1 MSNEN
6 LLSVQTLTDYYRE
19 YAAKNGFST
28 TNFSINT
35 NDCVILPPYVT
46 IEKVVQ
52 AKEDLA
58 NSLCPHHKYKAAVV
72 NVPLLILFEVN
83 D

>member
-6 LLSVQTLTDYYRE
+6 LLSSQTLADYYRE

-28 TNFSINT
+28 TTFSLNAK
-35 NDCVILPPYVT
+35 DCVILSPY
-46 IEKVVQ
+46 IDQEKVVK

-58 NSLCPHHKYKAAVV
+58 NSLYPNLKFKAAVV
-72 NVPLLILFEVN
+72 SVPLIILFEIN